1 MNNQNNH
8 NTMENNE
15 FTPGEDFESAPLAA
29 PKKTRKTS
37 GVELTELEAGILARR
52 GELNFPALQAFY
64 GLTET
69 ELQTILDKLPPAED
83 CNC

>member
-1 MNNQNNH
+1 MSNL
-8 NTMENNE
+8 ENNE
-15 FTPGEDFESAPLAA
+15 TLNDVVAKVNRKSSTP
-29 PKKTRKTS
+29 
-37 GVELTELEAGILARR
+37 ELNELEAGIQSRR

-69 ELQTILDKLPPAED
+69 ELQTILDKLPPMED

>member
-1 MNNQNNH
+1 
-8 NTMENNE
+8 MENTE
-15 FTPGEDFESAPLAA
+15 IKEELTPA
-29 PKKTRKTS
+29 KKTGTK
-37 GVELTELEAGILARR
+37 GPILTPTEAGVLARR
-52 GELNFPALQAFY
+52 NDLNFPALQSFY

>member
-1 MNNQNNH
+1 
-8 NTMENNE
+8 MENNIE
-15 FTPGEDFESAPLAA
+15 NNELTPA
-29 PKKTRKTS
+29 KKTGTK
-37 GVELTELEAGILARR
+37 GHILTPTEAGVLARR
-52 GELNFPALQAFY
+52 GELNFPALQSFF

>member
-1 MNNQNNH
+1 MNNL
-8 NTMENNE
+8 ENNN
-15 FTPGEDFESAPLAA
+15 
-29 PKKTRKTS
+29 
-37 GVELTELEAGILARR
+37 ELTDFQDEVVKKVNRKAFGATTPELTPLEASIQSRR
-52 GELNFPALQAFY
+52 NELNFPALQSMF